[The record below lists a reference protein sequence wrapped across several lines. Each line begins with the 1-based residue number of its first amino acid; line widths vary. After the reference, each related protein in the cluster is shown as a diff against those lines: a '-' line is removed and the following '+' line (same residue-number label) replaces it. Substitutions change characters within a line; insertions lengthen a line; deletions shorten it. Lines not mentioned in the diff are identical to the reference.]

1 VGNLGDLL
9 LSQGRLEES
18 GATFEG
24 HGSYG
29 DDFLRLFSREPGQPD
44 VALAALDEARQIA
57 EQLSAGPDSDLGQ
70 LIAETDQ
77 LQFG

>member
-1 VGNLGDLL
+1 
-9 LSQGRLEES
+9 
-18 GATFEG
+18 
-24 HGSYG
+24 
-29 DDFLRLFSREPGQPD
+29 